1 MERGGHQY
9 QYLKLADDIENRI
22 NSGSFRAGDRLP
34 SLRSLH
40 SRTGLSISTVY
51 QAYME
56 LENRGMVEPREKSGY
71 FVKPRFQYE
80 LPPLEIKKLKP
91 RPQRV
96 EVNLLAES
104 IHNAIADPDMVP
116 FGAAVP
122 SMDLLPLKQLAA
134 SLRSVSGRYMKKK
147 EMNYG
152 NPTGAPEL
160 KREIVKRALG
170 YEEIIDEEEVVIT
183 NGCMDAIHLCLRAVA
198 GPGDTILVESPT
210 FTCYLQLIED
220 LNMLA
225 LEVPADPQTGLDL
238 DMVRAALDRHD
249 VKACIVC
256 PSFQNPL
263 GFEMPAT
270 AKKELVELCS
280 RREIP
285 VIEDDIYGD
294 LHFGDARPRT
304 MKSFDTQGMV
314 LYCSSFSK
322 TLAPDLRVG
331 WTLPGRYL
339 KKVKRIK
346 FNTVIASSKFNQL
359 IVADFLH
366 NGCYERHLRR
376 LRHALINQVGN
387 MSLAISRDF
396 PPGTRISSPRGGYVL
411 WVELP
416 EEVDGLELFYEAKRN
431 GIFIIPGVIC
441 TSTDRYGNC
450 IRISCGHPWN
460 ERWAEGLRKLGALI
474 SSSVRGSQ
482 RPV

>member
-1 MERGGHQY
+1 MVKSGHRY
-9 QYLKLADDIENRI
+9 QYLKLADDIESRI

-34 SLRSLH
+34 SLRNLH
-40 SRTGLSISTVY
+40 ARTGLSISTVY

-56 LENRGMVEPREKSGY
+56 LENRGAVEPREKSGY
-71 FVKPRFQYE
+71 FVKPRFQHV
-80 LPPLEIKKLKP
+80 LPPLEMKRLKP
-91 RPQRV
+91 RPQKV
-96 EVNLLAES
+96 GVNLLAES
-104 IHNAIADPDMVP
+104 IYEAINDPDMLP

-122 SMDLLPLKQLAA
+122 SMDLLPLSQLAA
-134 SLRSVSGRYMKKK
+134 SLRSVSARYMKKK

-152 NPTGAPEL
+152 HPTGAPEL

-170 YEEIIDEEEVVIT
+170 YQENIDEEEVVIT

-225 LEVPADPQTGLDL
+225 LEVPTDPEKGLDL
-238 DMVRAALDRHD
+238 DLVRAAVDRHD

-263 GFEMPAT
+263 GFEMPAV
-270 AKKELVELCS
+270 AKQELVDLFAAKD
-280 RREIP
+280 IP
-285 VIEDDIYGD
+285 IIEDDIYGD
-294 LHFGDARPRT
+294 LYFGPSRPRT
-304 MKSFDTQGMV
+304 LKSFDQKGMV

-346 FNTVIASSKFNQL
+346 FNTVIASPKFNQL

-366 NGCYERHLRR
+366 NNGYERHLRR
-376 LRHALINQVGN
+376 LRNALVNQVGN
-387 MSLAISRDF
+387 MSLAISRYF
-396 PPGTRISSPRGGYVL
+396 PQGAKISSPRGGYVL

-416 EEVDGLELFYEAKRN
+416 EGVDGLDLFYKAKQN
-431 GIFIIPGVIC
+431 GIFIIPGIIC

-450 IRISCGHPWN
+450 IRLSCGHPWN
-460 ERWAEGLRKLGALI
+460 DRWAAGIKKLGKLI
-474 SSSVRGSQ
+474 DVCRG
-482 RPV
+482 

>member
-1 MERGGHQY
+1 MAKSGHRY
-9 QYLKLADDIENRI
+9 QYLKLADDIESRI
-22 NSGSFRAGDRLP
+22 NSGSFRAGDKLP
-34 SLRSLH
+34 SLRNLH
-40 SRTGLSISTVY
+40 TRTGLSISTVY

-56 LENRGMVEPREKSGY
+56 LENRGAVEPREKSGY
-71 FVKPRFQYE
+71 FVKPRFQHI
-80 LPPLEIKKLKP
+80 LPPLEMKTLKP
-91 RPQRV
+91 RPQKV
-96 EVNLLAES
+96 GVNLLTES
-104 IHNAIADPDMVP
+104 IHEAINDPDMLP

-122 SMDLLPLKQLAA
+122 SMDLLPLSQLAT
-134 SLRSVSGRYMKKK
+134 SLRSVSTRYMKKK

-170 YEEIIDEEEVVIT
+170 YQENIDEDEVVAT

-198 GPGDTILVESPT
+198 KPGDTILVESPT

-225 LEVPADPQTGLDL
+225 LEVPTDPEKGLDL
-238 DMVRAALDRHD
+238 DLVRTAIDRHD

-263 GFEMPAT
+263 GFEMPVA
-270 AKKELVELCS
+270 AKKELVELFG
-280 RREIP
+280 EKDIP
-285 VIEDDIYGD
+285 IIEDDIYGD
-294 LHFGDARPRT
+294 LYFGSSRPRT
-304 MKSFDTQGMV
+304 LKSFDQKGKV

-339 KKVKRIK
+339 KKVQRIK
-346 FNTVIASSKFNQL
+346 FNTVIASPKFNQL

-366 NGCYERHLRR
+366 NNGYERHLRR
-376 LRHALINQVGN
+376 LRNALINQVGN
-387 MSLAISRDF
+387 MSLAISRYF
-396 PPGTRISSPRGGYVL
+396 PQGTKISSPRGGYVL

-416 EEVDGLELFYEAKRN
+416 EGVDGLALFYKAKQN

-450 IRISCGHPWN
+450 IRISCGQPWN
-460 ERWAEGLRKLGALI
+460 DRWAAGIKKLGKLI
-474 SSSVRGSQ
+474 SASL
-482 RPV
+482 